1 MAAVSERS
9 RRPNQLRDFLETPGL
24 PSERLAIVT
33 EILEHV
39 PFGLALYDAADDD
52 FRIVYA
58 NDAAG
63 DFMETPLDTSIGL
76 PLGVA
81 FPSTLTNGTVET
93 MKAVRSTGES
103 RHFREVT
110 LPSAGG
116 TPVRT
121 WNYDLYPITNG
132 EGQVTHVLGVGS
144 EVTELAAARVR
155 IQEAANLGLGLLL
168 EISRHAE
175 AEGEIEKFF
184 GRVCET
190 VAGLLRARSV
200 AFFIFRPATQTL
212 DLQLDPYGVDAEL
225 ARRLQRIP
233 CRRSDSD
240 LASRIMFDGHVL
252 QAAVEALAGEPAVEP
267 YREWNAL
274 AARNVLAI
282 AWRAG
287 DERLGVLAAFDTEQ
301 PSGFTEEDLLLLR
314 TAGRTTGLVF
324 QRSNAEQELAARA
337 QELESLE
344 RSKSNFLNLAS
355 HELRGPLTV
364 VRGYLSLLREG
375 AVTIETPGVADTME
389 TKLRDIESMV
399 SLMLDAARLEES
411 TLELKREA
419 ADLREVVAEVVG
431 SSRPLARP
439 GQRLVLET
447 PDSAVPVV
455 VDRSRIATV
464 VSNLITNAYKYSH
477 APSVISC
484 TVSQAAQHAYFSVH
498 DEGPGIAD
506 ADLPKLFRRFVRLD
520 TAASIR
526 ESGTGLGLYISR
538 ETARM
543 HGGEVTVESTPGQGS
558 TFTLRLP
565 SAARE
570 VGGES
575 FELPTSSV

>member
-1 MAAVSERS
+1 M
-9 RRPNQLRDFLETPGL
+9 
-24 PSERLAIVT
+24 PSEPLAIVT
-33 EILEHV
+33 EMLEQV
-39 PFGLALYDAADDD
+39 PFGLALYDAADED

-58 NDAAG
+58 NGAAG
-63 DFMETPLDTSIGL
+63 DFMETPLDASIGL

-81 FPSTLTNGTVET
+81 FPSALTNGTVET

-110 LPSAGG
+110 LPSAGR

-121 WNYDLYPITNG
+121 WNYDFYPIASTAG
-132 EGQVTHVLGVGS
+132 EVTHVLGVGN
-144 EVTELAAARVR
+144 EVTELATARVR

-175 AEGEIEKFF
+175 AEGAIEEFF

-190 VAGLLRARSV
+190 VAGLLRAERV
-200 AFFIFRPATQTL
+200 AFFMHRPVTQTL

-225 ARRLQRIP
+225 ASRLQRIP

-240 LASRIMFDGHVL
+240 LASRIMFEDHVL
-252 QAAVEALAGEPAVEP
+252 QEAVGTLEGDPAVDP

-287 DERLGVLAAFDTEQ
+287 DERLGVFAAFDTEQ
-301 PSGFTEEDLLLLR
+301 PGGFSDEDLLLLR

-324 QRSNAEQELAARA
+324 QRWRAEQELAARA

-375 AVTIETPGVADTME
+375 AVNIETPGVADTME

-411 TLELKREA
+411 TLELKKEA
-419 ADLREVVAEVVG
+419 ADLREVVAEAVG

-439 GQRLVLET
+439 GQRLVLEA
-447 PDSAVPVV
+447 PDSAVAVV
-455 VDRSRIATV
+455 VDRNRIATV

-477 APSVISC
+477 APSVITC
-484 TVSQAAQHAYFSVH
+484 TV
-498 DEGPGIAD
+498 
-506 ADLPKLFRRFVRLD
+506 
-520 TAASIR
+520 
-526 ESGTGLGLYISR
+526 
-538 ETARM
+538 
-543 HGGEVTVESTPGQGS
+543 
-558 TFTLRLP
+558 
-565 SAARE
+565 
-570 VGGES
+570 
-575 FELPTSSV
+575 FEEA